1 MKQMRTLLDDE
12 LAGERVEGMLRIDVK
27 RALLAAARD
36 GALLDARVDAACLD
50 EVFKRVDLM
59 EPDDLVGLRYRLV
72 EAIDS
77 INRVFREFD
86 RVYPDLG
93 V

>member
-1 MKQMRTLLDDE
+1 MKQVRTLLNDG
-12 LAGERVEGMLRIDVK
+12 LAGERVEGMLCIDVK
-27 RALLAAARD
+27 HALLAASRD
-36 GALLDARVDAACLD
+36 GALLGARIDAAHLD
-50 EVFKRVDLM
+50 EIFKRVDVM
-59 EPDDLVGLRYRLV
+59 APDDLVGLRHRLV